1 MRLATEQAVRAAVR
15 KAVDSAA
22 VVDMHTH
29 LFEPRFGGLLL
40 WGIDELLTYHY
51 LVAEIFR
58 ARPDLAYAEFWAMPK
73 PAQAELIWDELFVK
87 RSPVSEAC
95 RGAVTC
101 IEALGIKPGPKAL
114 ADTRKLLAKRTAEE
128 HIDAVFKL
136 AGVSRAVMTNDPFD
150 DAEREL
156 WLKGEGPRDGRF
168 IPALRIDAML
178 NDWPVAA
185 KKLKAM
191 GYNAGADASG
201 PDARGA
207 FEIRRFLGD
216 WADRMK
222 PAYLAAS
229 LPPYFVYQDRAL
241 PPGAEPVPD
250 AERPGWSAQAK
261 VFTHCLLPF
270 AQERSLPVALMI
282 GVRKQ
287 VNPELKLAGDS
298 LGLAQVETVE
308 SLCRDWPDVRFFVTM
323 LAREN
328 QHALCIAARKFKNLT
343 PFGCWWFLNDPSII
357 REMTAERLE
366 LLGLSVIPQHSD
378 ARVLD
383 QLVYKWTHSRAVI
396 GEVLADKYSDLHKAG
411 WPVTGEQ
418 IKADVERLF
427 SRNFLELAKV
437 PT

>member
-1 MRLATEQAVRAAVR
+1 MRLATEQAVRAAVG

-58 ARPDLAYAEFWAMPK
+58 ARPDLAYADFWAMPK

-95 RGAVTC
+95 RGVVTC
-101 IEALGIKPGPKAL
+101 IGALGVKPGPEAL
-114 ADTRKLLAKRTAEE
+114 AETRKLLANRTAEQ

-156 WLKGEGPRDGRF
+156 WLKGEGQRDERF

-178 NDWPVAA
+178 NDWPAAA

-191 GYNAGADASG
+191 GYSGGGDTAG
-201 PDARGA
+201 PDARGI
-207 FEIRRFLGD
+207 FDVKCFLGD

-229 LPPYFVYQDRAL
+229 LPPYFVYEDREL

-270 AQERSLPVALMI
+270 AKERGLPVALMI

-298 LGLAQVETVE
+298 LGLAHVEIVE
-308 SLCRDWPDVRFFVTM
+308 CLCRDWPDVRFFITM

-328 QHALCIAARKFKNLT
+328 QHALRVAARKFKNLT

-366 LLGLSVIPQHSD
+366 LLGLSFVPQHSD

-383 QLVYKWTHSRAVI
+383 QLVYKWRHSRQVI
-396 GEVLADKYSDLHKAG
+396 GEVLADKFADLWRSG
-411 WPVTGEQ
+411 WPVGRPE
-418 IKADVERLF
+418 IERDVERLF
-427 SRNFLELAKV
+427 SGNFLELTKK
-437 PT
+437 